1 MSTFQLTWSWHFFW
15 KIDHEILGQTPIFP
29 GASLRSGPSQ
39 ALWAARPEEV
49 KTSRPSCLRWFSI
62 IRMDWIVILWRH
74 WIWTINNIS
83 ILCYYIYIYII
94 VLYIYICVCE
104 LYVTIQNYTNYTE
117 LSHKMRIANSEPWPT
132 YSVYTWPHFSTR
144 PWAWHIFRWSR
155 RCHPFLWH
163 LTFNV
168 FNLDINHIL
177 SHKFS

>member
-1 MSTFQLTWSWHFFW
+1 MRSWAKPPFFPAPLFAQARARHFEPLDL
-15 KIDHEILGQTPIFP
+15 K
-29 GASLRSGPSQ
+29 
-39 ALWAARPEEV
+39 
-49 KTSRPSCLRWFSI
+49 K
-62 IRMDWIVILWRH
+62 WRH
-74 WIWTINNIS
+74 QGLRVFDGFPSSEWIELSYCGDIEYELS
-83 ILCYYIYIYII
+83 ITYPYYVTIYIYII
-94 VLYIYICVCE
+94 VLCIYIYICVCE